1 MIARSNPRPI
11 GRRRARK
18 ADMLALDTLF
28 MSFGAIL
35 GNKLRSILTLVGI
48 VAGVASII
56 AVMTAISVIQGTMER
71 EMSVLGAQTF
81 QVQKWPAGGFHS
93 AADRMKAMKRPPLTL
108 VDSKAIKEQVGS
120 VDLVGSELWDFGYS
134 AEYKGETTNPN
145 ISICGGTPEY
155 PENNTHYVGIGRN
168 ISEMDVKS
176 ARHVAV
182 IGHAIGQKLYPFVDP
197 IGKDIRVDGRKY
209 EVIGVFDE
217 KKSAFGGNFDNYVL
231 IPISTFLNTYG
242 MTDKRGFS
250 RSVNITVRAKTP
262 ALIQDAIEETRQ
274 VLRHE
279 RGVKPGQEDNFEF
292 FNSQSLITQFN
303 NMSAGV
309 KIAAFV
315 IGIIALIVA
324 GIGIMNI
331 MLVAVTERTREI
343 GIRKALGAKPESI
356 LTQFLLEAVI
366 LCNIGGVIGV
376 AVGFGLGNL
385 VAVFTHF
392 DVSVPLQWAVIGL
405 LFCSAVGIG
414 FGLLPAVRA
423 ARLHPID
430 ALRYE

>member
-1 MIARSNPRPI
+1 VRPLNT
-11 GRRRARK
+11 
-18 ADMLALDTLF
+18 MF

-35 GNKLRSILTLVGI
+35 ANKLRSMLTLVGI

-93 AADRMKAMKRPPLTL
+93 DADRRKAMKRPPLTL
-108 VDSKAIKEQVGS
+108 ENAQAIRDHVGT
-120 VDLVGSELWDFGYS
+120 VDLVGSEIWDFGF
-134 AEYKGETTNPN
+134 AAQYKGVTTNPN

-155 PENNTHYVGIGRN
+155 PPNNTHYVGLGRN
-168 ISEMDVKS
+168 ISELDVK
-176 ARHVAV
+176 AGRKVVV
-182 IGHAIGQKLYPFVDP
+182 IGYAIAQKLYPFVDP

-209 EVIGVFDE
+209 QVIGVFDE

-231 IPISTFLNTYG
+231 MPVSTFVNTYG
-242 MTDKRGFS
+242 MKGKDGFT

-274 VLRHE
+274 VLR
-279 RGVKPGQEDNFEF
+279 RDRNVKPGEEDNFEF

-303 NMSAGV
+303 KMSMGV
-309 KIAAFV
+309 KLAAFV

-343 GIRKALGAKPESI
+343 GIRKALGAKRVSI
-356 LTQFLLEAVI
+356 LGQFLLEAVI

-376 AVGFGLGNL
+376 VAGFLLGNL

-392 DVSVPLQWAVIGL
+392 DVSVPMEWAVIGL

-423 ARLHPID
+423 SQLHPID

>member
-1 MIARSNPRPI
+1 
-11 GRRRARK
+11 
-18 ADMLALDTLF
+18 MLALDTLF

-35 GNKLRSILTLVGI
+35 ANKLRSILTLVGI

-81 QVQKWPAGGFHS
+81 QVQKWPAGGFHGD
-93 AADRMKAMKRPPLTL
+93 AERRKAMKRPPLTL
-108 VDSKAIKEQVGS
+108 KDAAAIKEQVGS
-120 VDLVGSELWDFGYS
+120 VDLVGSELWDFGFV
-134 AEYKGETTNPN
+134 AEYKGVSTNPN
-145 ISICGGTPEY
+145 VSICGGTPEY
-155 PENNTHYVGIGRN
+155 PENNTHYVGYGRN
-168 ISEMDVKS
+168 ISQMDVKS
-176 ARHVAV
+176 ARKVAV
-182 IGHAIGQKLYPFVDP
+182 IGYAVGKKLYPFVDP
-197 IGKDIRVDGRKY
+197 IGRDVRVDGRKY

-217 KKSAFGGNFDNYVL
+217 KKSAFGGSYDNYVI
-231 IPISTFLNTYG
+231 IPVSTFVNTYG
-242 MTDKRGFS
+242 LQDRRGFS
-250 RSVNITVRAKTP
+250 RSVNITVRAKSP
-262 ALIQDAIEETRQ
+262 ELIQDAIAETRM

-279 RGVKPGQEDNFEF
+279 RGVKPGEEDNFDCF
-292 FNSQSLITQFN
+292 SSASLITQFN
-303 NMSAGV
+303 NMSMGV
-309 KIAAFV
+309 KMAAFV

-356 LTQFLLEAVI
+356 LAQFLFEAVI

-385 VAVFTHF
+385 VAVFAHF
-392 DVSVPLQWAVIGL
+392 DVTVPMEWAVIGL
-405 LFCSAVGIG
+405 LFCTAVGVG

-423 ARLHPID
+423 ARLHPIE
-430 ALRYE
+430 ALRHE